1 LPAAAAGQ
9 PPAFLEKAVVSF
21 QLPSPVLAV
30 GLLVLVVGSAVCGLL
45 VGRSRA
51 HHQGLKESSGV
62 LQGALLGFMGLI
74 LAFGLSLALGRYED
88 RRAALVEDAD
98 TIGTTYLRAQ
108 TLAEPERSQSMA
120 LLVKYA
126 DVELDLTDEVPG
138 SDAATRTIVKGTVL
152 QRQLWGLAARA
163 VKADPRDTAPRLYME
178 SLNEMIDQQTVRVAG
193 LNNRVPTEVLI
204 LEVIGSAIAM
214 FLLGLH
220 VGLLGRSLLPL
231 VLASCL
237 VTMLLFAVFDLDRP
251 TRGFIEI
258 PNTPLATLRTS
269 MDAPP
274 AADPAPPAGRPLAR
288 AVEVRG
294 PEPEHLKAKVVVLV
308 GLSDPLEAQPAR

>member
-1 LPAAAAGQ
+1 MLDPKSSRPEEGAREPAPTEEGAS
-9 PPAFLEKAVVSF
+9 AVLFELS
-21 QLPSPVLAV
+21 SPILALS
-30 GLLVLVVGSAVCGLL
+30 LLVLVVGSAIGGLL
-45 VGRSRA
+45 VGRSRRA
-51 HHQGLKESSGV
+51 HQGLKESSGV

-88 RRAALVEDAD
+88 RRAALVEDAN

-120 LLVKYA
+120 LLVEYA
-126 DVELDLTDEVPG
+126 DVELELTDEVPG
-138 SDAATRTIVKGTVL
+138 SDAAARTIAEGSAL
-152 QRQLWGLAARA
+152 QRQLWALAGQALRQ
-163 VKADPRDTAPRLYME
+163 DPRNTAPRLYVE

-231 VLASCL
+231 LLASCL

-269 MDAPP
+269 MNDPP
-274 AADPAPPAGRPLAR
+274 AAG
-288 AVEVRG
+288 
-294 PEPEHLKAKVVVLV
+294 
-308 GLSDPLEAQPAR
+308 SAQ

>member
-1 LPAAAAGQ
+1 VL
-9 PPAFLEKAVVSF
+9 F
-21 QLPSPVLAV
+21 QLSSPILAL
-30 GLLVLVVGSAVCGLL
+30 GLLVLVVGSAIGGLL
-45 VGRSRA
+45 VGRSRRA
-51 HHQGLKESSGV
+51 HQGLKESSGV

-88 RRAALVEDAD
+88 RRAALVEDAN

-126 DVELDLTDEVPG
+126 DVELELTDEVPG
-138 SDAATRTIVKGTVL
+138 SDAAARTIAEGAAL
-152 QRQLWGLAARA
+152 QRQLWALAGQALRQ
-163 VKADPRDTAPRLYME
+163 DPRNTAPRLYVE

-231 VLASCL
+231 LLASCL

-269 MDAPP
+269 MDDPP
-274 AADPAPPAGRPLAR
+274 AAG
-288 AVEVRG
+288 
-294 PEPEHLKAKVVVLV
+294 
-308 GLSDPLEAQPAR
+308 STQ

>member
-1 LPAAAAGQ
+1 ML
-9 PPAFLEKAVVSF
+9 F
-21 QLPSPVLAV
+21 QLSSPVLAL
-30 GLLVLVVGSAVCGLL
+30 GLLVLVVGSALGGLL
-45 VGRSRA
+45 VGRSRRA
-51 HHQGLKESSGV
+51 HQGLKESSGV

-88 RRAALVEDAD
+88 RRAALVEDAN

-108 TLAEPERSQSMA
+108 TLAEPERSQSLA

-126 DVELDLTDEVPG
+126 DVELQLTDEVPG
-138 SDAATRTIVKGTVL
+138 SEAAARTIAEGSAL
-152 QRQLWGLAARA
+152 QRQLWALAGQA
-163 VKADPRDTAPRLYME
+163 VGQDPRNTAPRLYIE

-237 VTMLLFAVFDLDRP
+237 VSMLLFAVFDLDRP

-258 PNTPLATLRTS
+258 PNTPLATLRAS
-269 MDAPP
+269 MNDPP
-274 AADPAPPAGRPLAR
+274 AAHPAG
-288 AVEVRG
+288 
-294 PEPEHLKAKVVVLV
+294 
-308 GLSDPLEAQPAR
+308 

>member
-1 LPAAAAGQ
+1 VL
-9 PPAFLEKAVVSF
+9 F
-21 QLPSPVLAV
+21 QLSSPVLAV
-30 GLLVLVVGSAVCGLL
+30 GLLLLVVGSAVGGLF
-45 VGRSRA
+45 VGRSRRA
-51 HHQGLKESSGV
+51 HQGLKESSGV

-88 RRAALVEDAD
+88 RRAALVEDAN

-108 TLAEPERSQSMA
+108 TLSEPERSQSMA

-126 DVELDLTDEVPG
+126 DVELELTDEVPG
-138 SDAATRTIVKGTVL
+138 SDAAARTIADGSAL
-152 QRQLWGLAARA
+152 QRQLWALAGQALSQ
-163 VKADPRDTAPRLYME
+163 DPRNTAPRLYVE

-231 VLASCL
+231 LLASCL
-237 VTMLLFAVFDLDRP
+237 VSMLLFAVFDLDRP
-251 TRGFIEI
+251 TRGFISI
-258 PNTPLATLRTS
+258 PNAPLATLRTS
-269 MDAPP
+269 MNDPP
-274 AADPAPPAGRPLAR
+274 AADPAR
-288 AVEVRG
+288 
-294 PEPEHLKAKVVVLV
+294 
-308 GLSDPLEAQPAR
+308 

>member
-1 LPAAAAGQ
+1 VAGQ
-9 PPAFLEKAVVSF
+9 PPTCLEEAVVFF
-21 QLPSPVLAV
+21 QLSSPILAV
-30 GLLVLVVGSAVCGLL
+30 GLLVLVVGSAMGGLL
-45 VGRSRA
+45 VGRSRRA

-88 RRAALVEDAD
+88 RRAALVEDAN

-108 TLAEPERSQSMA
+108 TLTEPERSQSMA

-126 DVELDLTDEVPG
+126 DVELELTGEVPG
-138 SDAATRTIVKGTVL
+138 SDAAARTIAEGTAL
-152 QRQLWGLAARA
+152 QRQLWARA
-163 VKADPRDTAPRLYME
+163 GQAVSEDPRNTAPRLYME

-204 LEVIGSAIAM
+204 LEVLGSAIAM

-231 VLASCL
+231 LLASCL

-258 PNTPLATLRTS
+258 PDTPLAALRAS
-269 MDAPP
+269 MDEPP
-274 AADPAPPAGRPLAR
+274 AAGPA
-288 AVEVRG
+288 
-294 PEPEHLKAKVVVLV
+294 
-308 GLSDPLEAQPAR
+308 Q

>member
-1 LPAAAAGQ
+1 VAGQ
-9 PPAFLEKAVVSF
+9 PPALLEEAVVFF
-21 QLPSPVLAV
+21 QLSSPVLAL

-45 VGRSRA
+45 VGRSRRA

-88 RRAALVEDAD
+88 RRAALVEDAN

-108 TLAEPERSQSMA
+108 TLAEPERSQSME
-120 LLVKYA
+120 LLVKYT
-126 DVELDLTDEVPG
+126 DVELQLTDEVPG
-138 SDAATRTIVKGTVL
+138 SDAAARTIAEGSAL
-152 QRQLWGLAARA
+152 QRQLWALAGQSVRG
-163 VKADPRDTAPRLYME
+163 DPRDTAPRLYME
-178 SLNEMIDQQTVRVAG
+178 SLNEMIDQQTVRAAG
-193 LNNRVPTEVLI
+193 LNNRVPTEVLM

-231 VLASCL
+231 LLASCL

-258 PNTPLATLRTS
+258 PNTPLATLQTS
-269 MDAPP
+269 MDDPP
-274 AADPAPPAGRPLAR
+274 AVGPA
-288 AVEVRG
+288 
-294 PEPEHLKAKVVVLV
+294 
-308 GLSDPLEAQPAR
+308 Q

>member
-1 LPAAAAGQ
+1 VL
-9 PPAFLEKAVVSF
+9 FHLS
-21 QLPSPVLAV
+21 SPVLAG
-30 GLLVLVVGSAVCGLL
+30 GLLLLVVGSAIGGLFL
-45 VGRSRA
+45 GRSRRA
-51 HHQGLKESSGV
+51 HQGLKESSGV

-88 RRAALVEDAD
+88 RRSALVEDAN

-120 LLVKYA
+120 LLVEYA
-126 DVELDLTDEVPG
+126 DVELELTDEVPG
-138 SDAATRTIVKGTVL
+138 SDAATRSIAEGTAL
-152 QRQLWGLAARA
+152 QRQLWGLAGQA
-163 VKADPRDTAPRLYME
+163 VRADPRDTAPRLYME

-193 LNNRVPTEVLI
+193 LNNRVPTEVLL

-231 VLASCL
+231 LLASCL
-237 VTMLLFAVFDLDRP
+237 VAMLLFAVFDLDRP
-251 TRGFIEI
+251 TRGFINI
-258 PNTPLATLRTS
+258 PDTPLATLRTS

-274 AADPAPPAGRPLAR
+274 AAGPA
-288 AVEVRG
+288 
-294 PEPEHLKAKVVVLV
+294 H
-308 GLSDPLEAQPAR
+308 

>member
-1 LPAAAAGQ
+1 ML
-9 PPAFLEKAVVSF
+9 F
-21 QLPSPVLAV
+21 QLSSPILVL
-30 GLLVLVVGSAVCGLL
+30 GLLVLVVGSAIGGLL
-45 VGRSRA
+45 VGRSRRA
-51 HHQGLKESSGV
+51 HQGLKESSGV

-88 RRAALVEDAD
+88 RRAALVDDAN

-126 DVELDLTDEVPG
+126 DVELELTDEVPG
-138 SDAATRTIVKGTVL
+138 SDAAARTIAEGAAL
-152 QRQLWGLAARA
+152 QRQLWALAGQALQQ
-163 VKADPRDTAPRLYME
+163 DPRDTAPRLYVE

-258 PNTPLATLRTS
+258 PNAPLAALRSS
-269 MDAPP
+269 MDDPP
-274 AADPAPPAGRPLAR
+274 AAVPD
-288 AVEVRG
+288 
-294 PEPEHLKAKVVVLV
+294 
-308 GLSDPLEAQPAR
+308 Q